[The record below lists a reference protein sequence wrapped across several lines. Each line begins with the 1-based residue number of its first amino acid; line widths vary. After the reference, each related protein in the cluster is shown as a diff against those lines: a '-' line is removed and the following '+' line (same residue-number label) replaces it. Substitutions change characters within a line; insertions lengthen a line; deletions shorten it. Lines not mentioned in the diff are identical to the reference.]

1 MALDLCPERFWLITP
16 RLLLTEMKAAVLRRN
31 QQNDVILTAGWLAAK
46 LQRVKKVPDLD
57 QVLGKSERRPRDLGF
72 YLDELKVVL
81 PTTTINE
88 WAARVRAGR
97 QDWDARK
104 RASAHAI

>member
-1 MALDLCPERFWLITP
+1 
-16 RLLLTEMKAAVLRRN
+16 MKVASRRRARHE
-31 QQNDVILTAGWLAAK
+31 DVILTAGWLAAK
-46 LQRVKKVPDLD
+46 LQRLKKVPDLD
-57 QVLGKSERRPRDLGF
+57 QVLGKSERQPRDLGF

-81 PTTTINE
+81 PTTTIDE

-104 RASAHAI
+104 RAAAHAI